1 MSIANLYGKVPNKLN
16 SVLAST
22 ATKQYIPGGVM
33 LSSTIFAPAAGV
45 NAAERIKL
53 FYTKI
58 GNQVT
63 ISCRVY
69 VTATGLATASFT
81 GVAAVGSFTAANL
94 GADIVAQLTNDL
106 LVRDNDALNKNI
118 VSHELRIPGLFVN
131 GAAPGNA
138 VVAHLT
144 AGQISLTT
152 DGTAMSA
159 LAAVQYFPGSISFLA
174 ADAAI
179 VV

>member
-1 MSIANLYGKVPNKLN
+1 MSIANLYGKTPNTLD

-33 LSSTIFAPAAGV
+33 LSSAIFAPAAGV
-45 NAAERIKL
+45 DAAERIKL

-63 ISCRVY
+63 ICCRVY
-69 VTATGLATASFT
+69 VTATGLATASFL
-81 GVAAVGSFTAANL
+81 GVAVVGSFTAANL

-106 LVRDNDALNKNI
+106 LERDNTAAGAI
-118 VSHELRIPGLFVN
+118 VSHELRISGLFVN

-152 DGTAMSA
+152 DGAALSA

-174 ADAAI
+174 TNAAI

>member
-1 MSIANLYGKVPNKLN
+1 MSIANLYGKTPNKLN

-33 LSSTIFAPAAGV
+33 LSSAIFAPAAGV
-45 NAAERIKL
+45 DAVKQIKL

-69 VTATGLATASFT
+69 VTATNLATASFT
-81 GVAAVGSFTAANL
+81 GLAAVGLFDAANL

-106 LVRDNDALNKNI
+106 LVRDNNAAGLI

-138 VVAHLT
+138 VVAQLT
-144 AGQISLTT
+144 AGQIRLTT
-152 DGTAMSA
+152 DGEAASA
-159 LAAVQYFPGSISFLA
+159 LAVVQYFPGSISFLA
-174 ADAAI
+174 TNAAI

>member
-1 MSIANLYGKVPNKLN
+1 MSIANLYGKTPNT
-16 SVLAST
+16 LASISPDV

-33 LSSTIFAPAAGV
+33 LSSTIFAPNKGV

-58 GNQVT
+58 GNLVT
-63 ISCRVY
+63 ICCRVY
-69 VTATGLATASFT
+69 VTATGLATASFL
-81 GVAAVGSFTAANL
+81 GVAEVGIFNAANL

-106 LVRDNDALNKNI
+106 LERDNNAAGNI
-118 VSHELRIPGLFVN
+118 VSHELRISGLFVN

-152 DGTAMSA
+152 DGQAISA

-174 ADAAI
+174 ANTAI